1 MSMCWRWRRRRRA
14 QLEVAHPCV
23 GVVDGDQLT
32 TGMQRL
38 RSGLLRG
45 HGAMARRIH
54 NARVNESV
62 GLDLYSF
69 NTLIRGCG
77 QVIWSVH
84 GRCSMVRSLGS
95 YEEKCGLCYSLFRFL
110 HLLVFYIQSS
120 GKYEMNLPNMQ
131 KPGCGK
137 GSAVDRSREQT
148 IGAVKKKMKEQMDD
162 FQVMR
167 ESIGQE
173 YREVVERRVFTVTGN
188 RLDEETI
195 DGLIE
200 TGRSE
205 QIFKD
210 AVQQQGRAQFHVFIV
225 YEGYHC
231 TFPSGE
237 ELKYGGGAS

>member
-1 MSMCWRWRRRRRA
+1 MKKSVDYAILCSDSCTCWFFTFRA
-14 QLEVAHPCV
+14 LENMRCCICLWFAACPCAV
-23 GVVDGDQLT
+23 LQ
-32 TGMQRL
+32 
-38 RSGLLRG
+38 
-45 HGAMARRIH
+45 
-54 NARVNESV
+54 
-62 GLDLYSF
+62 
-69 NTLIRGCG
+69 
-77 QVIWSVH
+77 
-84 GRCSMVRSLGS
+84 
-95 YEEKCGLCYSLFRFL
+95 
-110 HLLVFYIQSS
+110 
-120 GKYEMNLPNMQ
+120 NLPNMQ

-210 AVQQQGRAQFHVFIV
+210 AVQQQGRAQFHVFTV

>member
-1 MSMCWRWRRRRRA
+1 MLS
-14 QLEVAHPCV
+14 LNLAHVCLLFFPSCICLWFAACPCAV
-23 GVVDGDQLT
+23 LQ
-32 TGMQRL
+32 
-38 RSGLLRG
+38 
-45 HGAMARRIH
+45 
-54 NARVNESV
+54 
-62 GLDLYSF
+62 
-69 NTLIRGCG
+69 
-77 QVIWSVH
+77 
-84 GRCSMVRSLGS
+84 
-95 YEEKCGLCYSLFRFL
+95 
-110 HLLVFYIQSS
+110 
-120 GKYEMNLPNMQ
+120 NLPNMQ

-210 AVQQQGRAQFHVFIV
+210 AVQQQGRAQFHVFTV